1 MDMKI
6 RFVSIAVLLLSTF
19 QSQSFCGFFVAKAGA
34 NLYNKSSQV
43 ILVRDGDR
51 TIVTMSNDFKG
62 DVRDF
67 AMVIPVPTVL
77 KEQDIRV
84 VDPTIF
90 QRIDDHTAPRL
101 AEYYDNNPCAPVIQY
116 ETMLMK
122 NSMVLESSVSLME
135 DEADYGVKI
144 EAQYQIG
151 EYDILILSAT
161 ESNGLKTW
169 LVKNGYSLPPKAEE
183 VLDPYIKND
192 MKFFVV
198 KLNLEKQLDSE
209 FEGLS
214 PIQISYESSKFMLPI
229 RLGMANAEE
238 AQDLT
243 IYAFTRTGR
252 VECTNYRTIEMPSNR
267 EIPEFAEA
275 HFDKFYVDV
284 FE

>member
-1 MDMKI
+1 M
-6 RFVSIAVLLLSTF
+6 
-19 QSQSFCGFFVAKAGA
+19 
-34 NLYNKSSQV
+34 
-43 ILVRDGDR
+43 IL
-51 TIVTMSNDFKG
+51 KG

-67 AMVIPVPTVL
+67 AMVILPVPTVL

-169 LVKNGYSLPPKAEE
+169 LVKNGY
-183 VLDPYIKND
+183 
-192 MKFFVV
+192 
-198 KLNLEKQLDSE
+198 Q
-209 FEGLS
+209 
-214 PIQISYESSKFMLPI
+214 
-229 RLGMANAEE
+229 
-238 AQDLT
+238 
-243 IYAFTRTGR
+243 FTT
-252 VECTNYRTIEMPSNR
+252 
-267 EIPEFAEA
+267 
-275 HFDKFYVDV
+275 
-284 FE
+284 